1 MPKNI
6 GAQNFCNSS
15 YPTLQTEATI
25 FFRTLHFTSP
35 IFSLYFNCHKLFFTD
50 TFSWMHPLGL
60 RRVRSTL
67 LLCSQPIATVEVT
80 ACSMG
85 SAAKVV
91 TFGGSNVAQCRFVW
105 KAWHLVTFQ
114 HVSWH
119 VKNRVWQA
127 RYFCEVFNKWIPFLE
142 AGTSV
147 VSCCVFFANRMVRA
161 VSSGDNVQVAWHA
174 WHFVT
179 YVMKNWRKPR
189 TKHQLEVADLGVHW
203 FMRKIRRKMSILYL
217 QSVNI
222 CKVSYEMVVL
232 SFLHASSRFSSFIV
246 AVVSRGF
253 RRVVLRVFCKSHCQS
268 CVKRWLRCKWPV
280 RCGGSWGCH
289 FAWQVQYL
297 VMF

>member
-1 MPKNI
+1 MPKTFATPAI
-6 GAQNFCNSS
+6 LLCKLKQPYFSVLYTLLPSSFPYISIAINF
-15 YPTLQTEATI
+15 
-25 FFRTLHFTSP
+25 
-35 IFSLYFNCHKLFFTD
+35 FFTD

-189 TKHQLEVADLGVHW
+189 TKHRFEVADLGVHEENSQENVDFVPAKCEHLQKSRTKW
-203 FMRKIRRKMSILYL
+203 SFWASYMPRLDSLVLLWLWCREALDASCCVSFANPIVRVASMSFCMAGA
-217 QSVNI
+217 VFGD
-222 CKVSYEMVVL
+222 
-232 SFLHASSRFSSFIV
+232 FLTCHSRL
-246 AVVSRGF
+246 GPP
-253 RRVVLRVFCKSHCQS
+253 H
-268 CVKRWLRCKWPV
+268 
-280 RCGGSWGCH
+280 
-289 FAWQVQYL
+289 YY
-297 VMF
+297 